1 MPLYFLSK
9 FSEID
14 LWESGGGSV
23 CAQGQLGGSSN
34 DISAPRA
41 VAYFKR
47 CIEVHANV
55 IATMSLPERSH

>member
-1 MPLYFLSK
+1 MSRKKILPLQYFLSK
-9 FSEID
+9 FSEIN
-14 LWESGGGSV
+14 LMKSGGG
-23 CAQGQLGGSSN
+23 GPSN

-55 IATMSLPERSH
+55 IATMSLLESSY